1 MPGRYPK
8 TSHDMVMAWAMIRAM
23 AAELDQLIFPPTCL
37 LCDEPF
43 GTDGFP
49 ESFCSVCRGKLFRDS
64 FDSCPRCAGTI
75 GPHTDVSEGC
85 PRCRRMVF
93 HFDRAVR
100 LGPYD
105 GLIRDAVLKIK
116 HLDGESLAESI
127 GRVWATHDGIRSIAC
142 DVIVPVP
149 LHWKRRLERGY
160 NQSEAIARGL
170 SVVLSRPLLRSWLR
184 RTRSAPMQT
193 AVSKSERL
201 DNVRQAFAAR
211 PMRQSLRVLLI
222 DDVLTTGSTAS
233 EAARVLKASGAAQV
247 TVAVIAHD

>member
-1 MPGRYPK
+1 
-8 TSHDMVMAWAMIRAM
+8 MIRAM
-23 AAELDQLIFPPTCL
+23 AAELDNLIFPPTCL

-43 GTDGFP
+43 IPDGSP
-49 ESFCSVCRGKLFRDS
+49 ESFCPACRDTLFRDS

-85 PRCRRMVF
+85 PRCRKLVF

-105 GLIRDAVLKIK
+105 GLIRDAVLKVK
-116 HLDGESLAESI
+116 HLEGESLAESI
-127 GRVWATHDGIRSIAC
+127 GRVWATHEGMRSIDC
-142 DVIVPVP
+142 DVVVPVP
-149 LHWKRRLERGY
+149 LHWKRRIKRGY

-184 RTRSAPMQT
+184 RTRSAPMQKGFGK
-193 AVSKSERL
+193 AERT
-201 DNVRQAFAAR
+201 DNVRRAFTAR

-222 DDVLTTGSTAS
+222 DDVLTTGATAS